1 MRKNIRNLVQQVFRF
16 FPVEDPV
23 YEFGSYQVEGQ
34 EGFADLRPLFPGKEY
49 VGCDFR
55 EGPGVDRVEN
65 IEKLTLPDESVGT
78 ALLLDTLEH
87 VQRCTAACREVFRVI
102 KPGGS
107 VLASSVMDFKIHDHP
122 YDYWRFTPE
131 ALNLMLEPFPVRII
145 GSQGML
151 LIPHTVFAIGIKS
164 NDPPDLDLHEMAG
177 AFREAMKS
185 ELSPVR
191 KVKHAMAR
199 FLTKKMERFLRRN
212 QIQLR
217 LYEGS
222 RLSREVQVD

>member
-1 MRKNIRNLVQQVFRF
+1 MRKNIRNLVRQVFQF
-16 FPVEDPV
+16 FPADDPV

-34 EGFADLRPLFPGKEY
+34 QGFADLRPFFPGKEY

-55 EGPGVDRVEN
+55 DGPGVDRVEN
-65 IEKLTLPDESVGT
+65 IEEMTLPDESVGT

-87 VQRCTAACREVFRVI
+87 VQRCPKACGEVFRVI

-107 VLASSVMDFKIHDHP
+107 VLTTSVMDFKIHDHP

-131 ALNLMLEPFPVRII
+131 AFNLMLEPFPVRII
-145 GSQGML
+145 GSQGMY
-151 LIPHTVFAIGIKS
+151 LIPHTVFAIGFKR
-164 NDPPDLDLHEMAG
+164 NDPPDVDLDAMAR

-191 KVKHAMAR
+191 KVKHKLAR
-199 FLTKKMERFLRRN
+199 LLTKKMERFMQRN
-212 QIQLR
+212 RIQLR

-222 RLSREVQVD
+222 RLTREVQVD